1 MLNSKTN
8 KRELAYIVKISET
21 KNLEGYER
29 VHYVRVNCWW
39 CVAGK
44 DLNTGDLGIYFE
56 IDSVLPS
63 TDPRFSFMAK
73 RNYRVRTQKMCKVVS
88 QGLVLPLSD
97 FPELKNCKEDEF
109 VTDKLGVTLY
119 EDNYENVSANKQ
131 SVSAFDKAK
140 SRHKKFFSNPVVK
153 FMMRFRLV
161 RSLLSKIFIH
171 KKDKISWPVWLP
183 KTNSE
188 RVQNVPTLFT
198 DHEIKWVATEKVDG
212 MSTSFILDEK
222 DTYMVASH
230 NVIVYSS
237 KVKNSEKVTD
247 GSKYVNS
254 NVWVEMSD
262 KYSIMEKLTALK
274 KKYKLNTVAIQGETY
289 GDRIQK
295 RSYSCK
301 GNEPHKLAVF
311 HIWFNGERLTVK
323 RMIEIC
329 DELNLPHV
337 NVFDWNLSFPN
348 TVEGLIEKVDSCKS
362 AIDGGM
368 IEGFVIYSQDG
379 QLNYKCVSPNFL
391 LKYH

>member
-1 MLNSKTN
+1 MLNQN
-8 KRELAYIVKISET
+8 NMRELAYIAKVLSIERIV
-21 KNLEGYER
+21 GYDK
-29 VHYVRVNCWW
+29 VHLIKVLGWQ
-39 CVAGK
+39 CVAPISIQK
-44 DLNTGDLGIYFE
+44 DDLVVYFE
-56 IDSVLPS
+56 VDSVLPQN
-63 TDPRFSFMAK
+63 DNRFSFLASK
-73 RNYRVRTQKMCKVVS
+73 KFRIKPIKICGLVS
-88 QGLVLPLSD
+88 HGLVLPLSD
-97 FPELKNCKEDEF
+97 FPELKNCKEGEF

-153 FMMRFRLV
+153 FMMRFKLV
-161 RSLLSKIFIH
+161 RSLLSKIFVH

-188 RVQNVPTLFT
+188 RVQNMPTLFT
-198 DHEIKWVATEKVDG
+198 DHETKWIATEKVDG

-237 KVKNSEKVTD
+237 KVKNSEKVAD

-311 HIWFNGERLTVK
+311 HIWFNGERLAVK

-348 TVEGLIEKVDSCKS
+348 TAEELIEKVDSCKS

-379 QLNYKCVSPNFL
+379 QLNYKCVSPSFL